1 VRVSKNEV
9 GIGIASSARIE
20 DGSDAIP
27 FSTLS
32 DERDSYEASRRD
44 IGREGQTSEAR

>member
-1 VRVSKNEV
+1 MRVSKNEV
-9 GIGIASSARIE
+9 GIGIASIE

-32 DERDSYEASRRD
+32 DESNSYDAPWRD